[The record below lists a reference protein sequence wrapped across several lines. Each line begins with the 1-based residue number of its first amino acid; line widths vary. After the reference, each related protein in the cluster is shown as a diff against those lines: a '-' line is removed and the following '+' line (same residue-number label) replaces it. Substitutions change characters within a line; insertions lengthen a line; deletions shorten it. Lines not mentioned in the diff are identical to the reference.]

1 LAEPPGI
8 VFDPGRRLRVLIAA
22 AEELLQW
29 GFRVLLARQEWA
41 EECLVAS
48 RPARALA
55 IVRSERIDVAVLDAE
70 SGLSLTE
77 RLLVA
82 APETKILLIDPD
94 VGISPYLARSA
105 GAVGLVPRSSSADD
119 LMSAVRMA
127 GMGLEVFSPVRPA
140 PEDLST
146 RERQI
151 IGLIAAGATNAEIGD
166 QLSLSPNTIKQHA
179 SALYRKLGAR
189 NRPEAVRRAQRL
201 GLIA

>member
-1 LAEPPGI
+1 M
-8 VFDPGRRLRVLIAA
+8 
-22 AEELLQW
+22 LQW
-29 GFRVLLARQEWA
+29 GFRVLLARQDWA

-48 RPARALA
+48 RPERALA
-55 IVRSERIDVAVLDAE
+55 IVRQERVDVAVLGAR
-70 SGLSLTE
+70 SGLPLTA
-77 RLLVA
+77 RLIAA
-82 APETKILLIDPD
+82 APATKVLLIDPD

-105 GAVGLVPRSSSADD
+105 GAVGLVPRSSSADE

-127 GMGLEVFSPVRPA
+127 GVGIEIFPSIRA
-140 PEDLST
+140 AAEDLSA

-166 QLSLSPNTIKQHA
+166 ELSLSPNTIKQHA
-179 SALYRKLGAR
+179 SALYRKLGVR